1 MKNFNPSKWQD
12 FPINKDIRRIKK
24 ENSKTFWNK
33 LNLLISV
40 IVVCIT
46 LVLEG
51 VVCPKDRA
59 WIAGSLCVVMV
70 IIFFAPYVYRYIKEG
85 RFAVKRIGNSQLIQL
100 FDEDIIY
107 NMIIA
112 YEFYK
117 EKSEPGLDNAVK
129 EFYNIE
135 QSYYFE
141 KVVIDMKRIS
151 AAKERLIKSGYLSE
165 IRYNNVL
172 KMIKLLYD
180 EKQMVLSEE
189 TQNLVE
195 DLIERS

>member
-1 MKNFNPSKWQD
+1 
-12 FPINKDIRRIKK
+12 
-24 ENSKTFWNK
+24 
-33 LNLLISV
+33 
-40 IVVCIT
+40 
-46 LVLEG
+46 
-51 VVCPKDRA
+51 
-59 WIAGSLCVVMV
+59 
-70 IIFFAPYVYRYIKEG
+70 
-85 RFAVKRIGNSQLIQL
+85 
-100 FDEDIIY
+100 
-107 NMIIA
+107 MIIA